1 MTVFTYRNRP
11 VYLIFTLVVVSFVA
25 GAFSLHRGVPQL
37 TRRPDLRSNRKVE
50 FIGAHDKAP
59 APALLISKEEIA
71 EAKVDTDI
79 LGEDATSEL
88 EVVETEKPKQRAIV
102 GLSFVLG
109 LTIVSGLAK
118 FGILRGALDAVTGEY
133 APYTNGMIGQDIGLT
148 LLTAGLGYAL
158 VRLITLGY
166 EKEIYGS
173 NISRKLTHT
182 FSAPL
187 FMIFFPLFSAADGSR
202 FFASLVILI
211 NVIRLYLAGT
221 GFDPSL
227 ANSVSRSGD
236 KSEVLGGPFIY
247 VCLFQ
252 LFTLLFWRT
261 SVIGVI
267 AISTMA
273 AGDGMADLVGRKWGR
288 NNKWWFSEDKS
299 VAGTV
304 AFAISSTLTSY
315 GLVQLFMTTGFYQ
328 SPWAPLHLLLQIA
341 GISVVCSIIEL
352 LPIGDDN
359 YTVPISAA
367 ILTALLLQ

>member
-11 VYLIFTLVVVSFVA
+11 VYLMCSLVVVSFVA

-50 FIGAHDKAP
+50 CIAARDKAP
-59 APALLISKEEIA
+59 EVLISKEDLS
-71 EAKVDTDI
+71 EANVDTDI
-79 LGEDATSEL
+79 LGENATTSEL
-88 EVVETEKPKQRAIV
+88 EVAEKPKQKSIV
-102 GLSFVLG
+102 GLSFLFG

-148 LLTAGLGYAL
+148 LMTAVLGYAL
-158 VRLITLGY
+158 VKLITLGY
-166 EKEIYGS
+166 ENEIYGS
-173 NISRKLTHT
+173 NVSRKLSHT
-182 FSAPL
+182 LSAPL
-187 FMIFFPLFSAADGSR
+187 FMLFFPFFSAADGSR
-202 FFASLVILI
+202 FFAALVILTNI
-211 NVIRLYLAGT
+211 IRLYLAGA

-252 LFTLLFWRT
+252 AFTLLFWRT
-261 SVIGVI
+261 SVVGVI
-267 AISTMA
+267 AMSTMA

-328 SPWAPLHLLLQIA
+328 SPLAPLALLLQIA
-341 GISVVCSIIEL
+341 GISVVCSMIEL
-352 LPIGDDN
+352 LPFGDDN